1 MKKII
6 LILFFVIM
14 QLSAFSQATN
24 SIVLITTNFGNI
36 KIMLYSDTPQH
47 RRNFLQLVENNH
59 FDGTLFY
66 RVIKGFVIQGGSQD
80 SRNAPAGA
88 VIGYGD
94 ANRTIAS
101 EFRTN
106 HFHKK
111 GALASPRQPDKVN
124 LFKQSDVSQF
134 YITHG
139 RVYTNAELTAMEDKI
154 NKPIRKTIVKRY
166 LTKSKRALLDSLKK
180 ANKVKEFRKVA
191 KKIKEMINFDYNNSP
206 DKLIFTPEQRKA
218 YTTIGG
224 VPHLDNNYTV
234 FGEIISGLQVL
245 DKIANLK
252 TDKHDRPYTDVKMKI
267 KILKY

>member
-1 MKKII
+1 MRKVI
-6 LILFFVIM
+6 LPAFFIIM
-14 QLSAFSQATN
+14 QLSTFAQATN
-24 SIVLITTNFGNI
+24 SIVLISTNLGDI
-36 KIMLYSDTPQH
+36 KIMLYGDTPKH
-47 RRNFLQLVENNH
+47 RRNFLQLAENKH

-66 RVIKGFVIQGGSQD
+66 RVIKGFVVQGGSQD

-94 ANRTIAS
+94 ADRTIES
-101 EFRTN
+101 EFRPN

-134 YITHG
+134 YIAHG
-139 RVYTNAELTAMEDKI
+139 RVFTDAELDAMENAV
-154 NKPIRKTIVKRY
+154 NKPLRRTIVKRY

-180 ANKVKEFRKVA
+180 SGRVKEFKAAA
-191 KKIKEMINFDYNNSP
+191 KKIKEMINFDYDSSNE
-206 DKLIFTPEQRKA
+206 KLIFTPEQRKA

-234 FGEIISGLQVL
+234 FGEIISGFNIL
-245 DKIANLK
+245 DKIAGLK
-252 TDKHDRPYTDVKMKI
+252 TDKHDRPYKDVKMKVR
-267 KILKY
+267 ILKY